1 MDFGIITYGAI
12 AAICYAIGYVLKSL
26 ENFQDEYIPAIVI
39 ISGVVLG
46 LVSFILKVPD
56 FPATDII
63 NAIAVG
69 AVSAGAAIAAN
80 QVVKQIGKH
89 KGSIENLSNNG
100 GEEDE

>member
-26 ENFQDEYIPAIVI
+26 EKFQDEYIPAIVI
-39 ISGVVLG
+39 VSGVIFGVVAFL
-46 LVSFILKVPD
+46 IKVPD

-69 AVSAGAAIAAN
+69 VVSAGAAIAAN
-80 QVVKQIGKH
+80 QIKKQKDKIEEVVG
-89 KGSIENLSNNG
+89 
-100 GEEDE
+100 